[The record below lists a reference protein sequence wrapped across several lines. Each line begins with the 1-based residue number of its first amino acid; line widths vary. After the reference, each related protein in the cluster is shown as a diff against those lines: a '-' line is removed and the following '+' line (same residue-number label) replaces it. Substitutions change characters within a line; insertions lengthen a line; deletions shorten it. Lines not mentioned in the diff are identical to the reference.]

1 MQTFV
6 VVDVYLPMFTLYTT
20 TLDLSKPLALLEP
33 SHRQLDSTAT
43 NNVTYRACEQLQ
55 ECTHVVAAQIVAS
68 RPAPGF
74 VPAETHSQPTK
85 RTRLKTKS
93 IIAATLGKSNS
104 SNGAQD
110 LRNCSG
116 VALTAE
122 QIVSSEMEN
131 IKKMEQLNE
140 DEWSAL
146 ADLCF
151 W

>member
-1 MQTFV
+1 MGWSASALKKQHFEF
-6 VVDVYLPMFTLYTT
+6 LMKLIWGKIT
-20 TLDLSKPLALLEP
+20 TLAD
-33 SHRQLDSTAT
+33 
-43 NNVTYRACEQLQ
+43 
-55 ECTHVVAAQIVAS
+55 VVAAQIVAS